1 MKREK
6 VILKK
11 EKLSVNDLRPEKIS
25 HGDRQVE
32 ESPLKDSY

>member
-11 EKLSVNDLRPEKIS
+11 VKLCVNDLRPEKIS
-25 HGDRQVE
+25 LGDCQVE